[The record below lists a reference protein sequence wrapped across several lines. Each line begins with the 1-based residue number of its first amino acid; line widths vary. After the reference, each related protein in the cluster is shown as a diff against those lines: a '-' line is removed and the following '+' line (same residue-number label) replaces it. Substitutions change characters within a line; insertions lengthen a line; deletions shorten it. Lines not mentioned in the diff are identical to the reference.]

1 MSRSARPPRHAPS
14 RPLSLAQKRAL
25 VALVRLCPDMGDEA
39 DAGEVARSSG
49 LKPNAAVLA
58 LHGLARRQLAIAH
71 DAPEAWSPTMT
82 GRGMARYVRA
92 DEPPTEPRG
101 AAVSPARAVRGW

>member
-1 MSRSARPPRHAPS
+1 MPSHRPARHAPA

-25 VALVRLCPDMGDEA
+25 VALVRTCEQLGSEA
-39 DAGEVARSSG
+39 PAGAVSQLSG

-58 LHGLARRQLAIAH
+58 LQGLVRRKLAVQH
-71 DAPEAWSPTMT
+71 DDPEAWSPTLS

-92 DEPPTEPRG
+92 TDPRT
-101 AAVSPARAVRGW
+101 AAVTGSRKRWQR